1 MSDSPM
7 DEVLSSVL
15 RAYRLSARVFAHKRL
30 CDDWEITMPVSTRA
44 TFHLIGVGACALELY
59 DGAPP
64 QALAGG
70 DLILFPRDA
79 RHSLRSVKAAE
90 SAPACDG
97 ETVILCGYLEF
108 DEGRR
113 NVLLDSL
120 PDLVRLS
127 CVGEN
132 ANDPLQ
138 AVTGLMLAE
147 ARSQEIGRQ
156 AMLDRLSEA
165 LLVLA
170 LRHYL
175 ATAETVRGFYAA
187 LHDPRL
193 RKVLNEIHLN
203 PGNPWKVEDFCA
215 LAGMSRSSLMQRFS
229 DLLGESPLNYLTGVR
244 MRSAALLLESENL
257 SVAAVAE
264 QMGYSDE
271 AAFRKAFKR
280 VLGIGPG
287 AVRRRG

>member
-7 DEVLSSVL
+7 DEVLSAVL

-44 TFHLIGVGACALELY
+44 TFHLIGAGACILELY
-59 DGAPP
+59 DGTPP
-64 QALAGG
+64 QQLSSG

-79 RHSLRSVKAAE
+79 KHALRSRKQTQSAA
-90 SAPACDG
+90 ACDG

-108 DEGRR
+108 DQGQR
-113 NVLLDSL
+113 NLLLESL
-120 PDLVRLS
+120 PDLLRLS
-127 CVGEN
+127 C
-132 ANDPLQ
+132 ADSKAATPLQ
-138 AVTGLMLAE
+138 AVMELMLME
-147 ARSQEIGRQ
+147 ARNTEIGRQ

-170 LRHYL
+170 LRDYL
-175 ATAETVRGFYAA
+175 VTADTVRGFFAA

-193 RKVLNEIHLN
+193 RKILNEMHLS
-203 PGNPWKVEDFCA
+203 PQKSWKIEDFCQ

-229 DLLGESPLNYLTGVR
+229 ELLGESPLNYLTGVR

-257 SVAAVAE
+257 SVATVAE
-264 QMGYSDE
+264 HVGYSDE

-280 VLGIGPG
+280 VVGIGPG
-287 AVRRRG
+287 AVRRR